1 MEKVKRNR
9 IVNIILCVFQG
20 LIIGV
25 SGILPGISG
34 GVLCIVF
41 GIYKPF
47 MEILASPIAGIKAHW
62 RRLLPVGIGAGA
74 GFFMLV
80 KAVSTLI
87 EEHESLA
94 TAAFAGLILG
104 TLPSLVRAAGKEKRS
119 KASYVSFAL
128 SFVIF
133 FTLFACLKV
142 SDGLNVT
149 PNFIWF
155 VIAGAIWGLSIVLP
169 GLSSSAILIFLG
181 LFGPIAEGAISFD
194 FSVLIPLAVGGVGS
208 LVLFAKL
215 INMLYEKHFSVMSHI
230 IIGIVIATT
239 LPILPTSFVSVMDA
253 FIQISLVVLGF
264 VYAIIFDNISRRVQ
278 Q

>member
-9 IVNIILCVFQG
+9 IINIILCIFQG
-20 LIIGV
+20 LVIGV

-47 MEILASPIAGIKAHW
+47 MEILASPLSGIKAHW
-62 RRLLPVGIGAGA
+62 RRLLPVGIGAGV

-87 EEHESLA
+87 EEHEALA

-104 TLPSLVRAAGKEKRS
+104 TLPSLIRAAGKEKRTWR
-119 KASYVSFAL
+119 SYTAFFVSFIL
-128 SFVIF
+128 FFV
-133 FTLFACLKV
+133 LFVWLKL
-142 SDGLNVT
+142 SDGFSVA
-149 PNFIWF
+149 PNFLWF
-155 VIAGAIWGLSIVLP
+155 AVAGAIWGLSIVLP

-194 FSVLIPLAVGGVGS
+194 FSVLFPLAVGGVGS
-208 LVLFAKL
+208 LILFAKL
-215 INMLYEKHFSVMSHI
+215 INLLYEKHFSVMSHV
-230 IIGIVIATT
+230 IIGIVVATT
-239 LPILPTSFVSVMDA
+239 LPILPTNFISASDA
-253 FIQISLVVLGF
+253 FVQISLVILGC
-264 VYAIIFDNISRRVQ
+264 VCALVFDNISTRVK
-278 Q
+278 